1 MLYWQALR
9 SDRALGSTWHGEPR
23 LLTWLTH
30 LQPMWPLGSEP
41 AGGWTISVSPWLCE
55 AAFSVKNKWIFV
67 VDVVVVFVLPKN
79 RSCGPG
85 ARTGCW
91 YHWQCHYHNT
101 GPLSRSFVGGGK
113 EIHRERAQ
121 PRAQVLD
128 TCLAAFPGVLQG
140 TWIGWRTARTQT
152 RQLTTHCATI
162 LALLGYFKLCKS
174 IFLSK
179 WKLCI

>member
-9 SDRALGSTWHGEPR
+9 SDRALGSTWHGEPQ
-23 LLTWLTH
+23 LLTWLTTH

-41 AGGWTISVSPWLCE
+41 ARGWTISVSPWLCE
-55 AAFSVKNKWIFV
+55 AAFSIKNKWIFV

-79 RSCGPG
+79 KSCGPG
-85 ARTGCW
+85 TRTGCW

-113 EIHRERAQ
+113 EIHREQAQ
-121 PRAQVLD
+121 PRAQV
-128 TCLAAFPGVLQG
+128 
-140 TWIGWRTARTQT
+140 
-152 RQLTTHCATI
+152 
-162 LALLGYFKLCKS
+162 LLGYFKLCKS